1 MAGWTPFVLSYLFG
15 MATPVFFVRQLLR
28 RHGDSGACLMEVIL
42 AALAFLSL
50 FTLWLGFRTS

>member
-28 RHGDSGACLMEVIL
+28 KRDDSGACFMEAILVAL
-42 AALAFLSL
+42 AALILL
-50 FTLWLGFRTS
+50 TLWFGTRQG